1 MTFYHL
7 FFFTLYVNDIIEDL
21 QQQGLGCYVGDLY
34 VGCIMYADD
43 LVLLSSSLTT
53 LQLMV
58 DRCKASCEAIGL
70 CLNVN
75 TGKSA
80 VMRIG
85 RV

>member
-1 MTFYHL
+1 MTC
-7 FFFTLYVNDIIEDL
+7 FFTLYIIEDL

-34 VGCIMYADD
+34 VDCIMYADD